1 MAVKALLRIKLVIT
15 PMRAEDTV
23 ISSRTRRIWTD
34 ERNTSQVIR
43 RNCDLR
49 AQLPHHLRRRCDA
62 GCQAAMRTRVAFSPM
77 QWGVWRTRIT
87 LIGPDPSCPAAD
99 DCVFGAH
106 RRDDQRK
113 AQQSLVSHRACK
125 TAPTR
130 HEHRGA
136 GGPTLRRNG
145 SHLRN
150 GDGYFFDGEHLGVP
164 SDFFYFS
171 RGRAR
176 IPTVKVPPQGGT
188 WPHVKTSSYQFAPVK
203 KTSEK

>member
-34 ERNTSQVIR
+34 ERNTRPQSLACHR
-43 RNCDLR
+43 RKCDLR

-106 RRDDQRK
+106 RRDYQRK
-113 AQQSLVSHRACK
+113 VQQSLVSHRACK
-125 TAPTR
+125 KAPT
-130 HEHRGA
+130 RGA

-150 GDGYFFDGEHLGVP
+150 GDGYLLRWE
-164 SDFFYFS
+164 S
-171 RGRAR
+171 
-176 IPTVKVPPQGGT
+176 
-188 WPHVKTSSYQFAPVK
+188 
-203 KTSEK
+203 

>member
-1 MAVKALLRIKLVIT
+1 MFWRCTETINQASPGSAADPLIFSSVLVSGIPRWLSRLCCASSWSSRRCT
-15 PMRAEDTV
+15 PKSTV

-34 ERNTSQVIR
+34 ERNTRPQSLACHR
-43 RNCDLR
+43 RKCDLR

-125 TAPTR
+125 KAPT
-130 HEHRGA
+130 RGA

-150 GDGYFFDGEHLGVP
+150 GDGYLL
-164 SDFFYFS
+164 
-171 RGRAR
+171 R
-176 IPTVKVPPQGGT
+176 
-188 WPHVKTSSYQFAPVK
+188 W
-203 KTSEK
+203 

>member
-34 ERNTSQVIR
+34 ERNTRPQSLACHR
-43 RNCDLR
+43 RKCDLR

-99 DCVFGAH
+99 DCVFGALGVMTSEKRSRALSAIVRAKK
-106 RRDDQRK
+106 RRRG
-113 AQQSLVSHRACK
+113 VRAVPLCGE
-125 TAPTR
+125 T
-130 HEHRGA
+130 
-136 GGPTLRRNG
+136 GPTCETATVT
-145 SHLRN
+145 
-150 GDGYFFDGEHLGVP
+150 FFDGEHLGV
-164 SDFFYFS
+164 
-171 RGRAR
+171 R
-176 IPTVKVPPQGGT
+176 
-188 WPHVKTSSYQFAPVK
+188 
-203 KTSEK
+203 